1 MKELILITILFITF
15 LSSPTWSGTLTM
27 DDLVEKEDLL
37 FYKKF
42 SIFSPLDFLYPF
54 TGEISGLQSGSFKN
68 GKREGLWVSYHKNG
82 NIGIKE
88 IYKDGK
94 RDGFYEMYYEYGQL
108 LDKGNYKNRSR
119 DGLWETYYESGQL
132 WYTSNY
138 KDGGLNGLQVE
149 YYQNGQLKMK
159 GNLKFG

>member
-1 MKELILITILFITF
+1 MKKLILITILFITF

-27 DDLVEKEDLL
+27 DDLVEKKDLL

-82 NIGIKE
+82 KIGIKE

-108 LDKGNYKNRSR
+108 LDKGNYKNGKRH
-119 DGLWETYYESGQL
+119 GLWEYFNEDGSLKTTET
-132 WYTSNY
+132 W
-138 KDGGLNGLQVE
+138 KDSERINCEGDC
-149 YYQNGQLKMK
+149 
-159 GNLKFG
+159 

>member
-1 MKELILITILFITF
+1 MKELILITIFFITF

-27 DDLVEKEDLL
+27 DDLVEKKDLL

-94 RDGFYEMYYEYGQL
+94 RDGFYKM
-108 LDKGNYKNRSR
+108 
-119 DGLWETYYESGQL
+119 
-132 WYTSNY
+132 
-138 KDGGLNGLQVE
+138 

-159 GNLKFG
+159 GNLKFGWQDGLWEYFNEDGSLLRTETLKEGKKIETYP

>member
-1 MKELILITILFITF
+1 MKKLILITILFITF
-15 LSSPTWSGTLTM
+15 LSSPSWSGTLTM

-68 GKREGLWVSYHKNG
+68 GKREGIWVSYHKNG

-94 RDGFYEMYYEYGQL
+94 RDSFYEMYYENGQL
-108 LDKGNYKNRSR
+108 LDKGNYKDGSR
-119 DGLWETYYESGQL
+119 DGLWEYFNE
-132 WYTSNY
+132 
-138 KDGGLNGLQVE
+138 DGSLLRTE
-149 YYQNGQLKMK
+149 TLKEGK
-159 GNLKFG
+159 KIETNP

>member
-68 GKREGLWVSYHKNG
+68 GKREGICVSYHKNG

-94 RDGFYEMYYEYGQL
+94 RDGFYKM
-108 LDKGNYKNRSR
+108 
-119 DGLWETYYESGQL
+119 
-132 WYTSNY
+132 
-138 KDGGLNGLQVE
+138 

-159 GNLKFG
+159 GNLKFGWQDGLWEYFNEDGSLLRTETLKEGKKIETYP

>member
-1 MKELILITILFITF
+1 MKKLILITILFITF
-15 LSSPTWSGTLTM
+15 LSSPSWSGTLTM
-27 DDLVEKEDLL
+27 NDLVEKEDLL

-68 GKREGLWVSYHKNG
+68 GKREDIWVSYHKNG

-94 RDGFYEMYYEYGQL
+94 RDGFYEMYYE
-108 LDKGNYKNRSR
+108 
-119 DGLWETYYESGQL
+119 
-132 WYTSNY
+132 
-138 KDGGLNGLQVE
+138 
-149 YYQNGQLKMK
+149 NGQLKEK
-159 GNLKFG
+159 GNLKFDWEDGFWEYFNEDGSLLRTETWKDGVKID

>member
-15 LSSPTWSGTLTM
+15 LSSPTWIGTLTM

-54 TGEISGLQSGSFKN
+54 TGEISGLQSGSFKD
-68 GKREGLWVSYHKNG
+68 GKREGIWLSYHKNG

-94 RDGFYEMYYEYGQL
+94 RDGFYEMYYENGQL
-108 LDKGNYKNRSR
+108 LVKGNYKDGSR
-119 DGLWETYYESGQL
+119 DGLWEYFNEDGSLLRTETLKEGKKIETYP
-132 WYTSNY
+132 
-138 KDGGLNGLQVE
+138 
-149 YYQNGQLKMK
+149 
-159 GNLKFG
+159 

>member
-1 MKELILITILFITF
+1 MKKLILITILFITF

-27 DDLVEKEDLL
+27 DDLVEKKDLL

-68 GKREGLWVSYHKNG
+68 GKREGLW
-82 NIGIKE
+82 
-88 IYKDGK
+88 
-94 RDGFYEMYYEYGQL
+94 EMYYEYGQL

>member
-27 DDLVEKEDLL
+27 DDLVEKKDLL

-54 TGEISGLQSGSFKN
+54 TGELSGVQSGSFKN

-82 NIGIKE
+82 NTGTKE

-94 RDGFYEMYYEYGQL
+94 REGFYEMYYE
-108 LDKGNYKNRSR
+108 
-119 DGLWETYYESGQL
+119 
-132 WYTSNY
+132 
-138 KDGGLNGLQVE
+138 
-149 YYQNGQLKMK
+149 NGQLKEK
-159 GNLKFG
+159 

>member
-1 MKELILITILFITF
+1 MKKLILIIILFITF
-15 LSSPTWSGTLTM
+15 LSSPSWSGTLTM

-68 GKREGLWVSYHKNG
+68 GKREG
-82 NIGIKE
+82 I
-88 IYKDGK
+88 
-94 RDGFYEMYYEYGQL
+94 
-108 LDKGNYKNRSR
+108 
-119 DGLWETYYESGQL
+119 WETYYESGQL

-159 GNLKFG
+159 GNLKFGRQDGLWEYFNEDGSLLRTETLKEGKKIETNP

>member
-1 MKELILITILFITF
+1 MLIYKNEKTHSHNHSVHISSILTKLEWNCHFWWF
-15 LSSPTWSGTLTM
+15 GWKGRSS
-27 DDLVEKEDLL
+27 

-54 TGEISGLQSGSFKN
+54 TGEISGLKSGSFKN
-68 GKREGLWVSYHKNG
+68 AKREGIWVSYHKNG

-94 RDGFYEMYYEYGQL
+94 RDGFYEMYYENGQL
-108 LDKGNYKNRSR
+108 LDKGKYKDGSR

-132 WYTSNY
+132 
-138 KDGGLNGLQVE
+138 
-149 YYQNGQLKMK
+149 
-159 GNLKFG
+159 